1 MKPMAPADPHVIM
14 VGLHTSVANSSLCSP
29 QWICIDMSIDFL
41 NDIYIYIYIYIDL
54 SMFIEIRTNI
64 RRPLCICQSINQYSF
79 YYQRPQLI
87 QPSPGQNPPG
97 QNLPGQKPPRKKAP
111 RTKTAP
117 IFGSTKSPPDIN
129 PQRRNA
135 TSH

>member
-1 MKPMAPADPHVIM
+1 MRPMAPADPHVIM

-29 QWICIDMSIDFL
+29 QWICIDMSIDFS

-87 QPSPGQNPPG
+87 QPSPGQNPPWT
-97 QNLPGQKPPRKKAP
+97 KSPRPKAP
-111 RTKTAP
+111 SEKSPQDKNRSY
-117 IFGSTKSPPDIN
+117 FREYKSPPDIN